1 MHVLNT
7 LKHMMNTNTI
17 TRHVEIASFQAA
29 LQLVKPEFF
38 CILKANRTQYFI
50 DVFQEIIKAIFTEE
64 DFFFDNEY
72 HKFNQ
77 FSSISVR
84 FGVSLTVKPED
95 EQTLIINDFSEIE
108 SKVNIDKLCD
118 LPPMNVLVYV
128 DRRLHDEM
136 KLAGDFSVSSM
147 TWNQYP
153 GHSFIPF
160 ICLCLIRGY
169 LVLVNM
175 KEKYAIMLLF
185 FEDKESKNGT
195 SITTNAYLCLT
206 LPNPTFSLSSLILF
220 LHVFSFWPSLSTRI
234 KKFFK
239 SSSPFDPKIDF
250 Q

>member
-185 FEDKESKNGT
+185 FEDKRIEKWNFDNNKRIPMPNSPQSNIFPEFFDLVSTCVLVLAELVDSDKKN
-195 SITTNAYLCLT
+195 
-206 LPNPTFSLSSLILF
+206 
-220 LHVFSFWPSLSTRI
+220 
-234 KKFFK
+234 FK